1 MNRVISKKPDKCDN
15 IYQKYVKVTT
25 EGVIPSSHD
34 DIEEDKG
41 CNSGAQNVKDSDL
54 NDDLL

>member
-25 EGVIPSSHD
+25 EGSSHD
-34 DIEEDKG
+34 DIEEDIG

>member
-1 MNRVISKKPDKCDN
+1 MSKKSNKCDN

-34 DIEEDKG
+34 DIEEDKS
-41 CNSGAQNVKDSDL
+41 CNSVAQNVEDSDL
-54 NDDLL
+54 KDDLL